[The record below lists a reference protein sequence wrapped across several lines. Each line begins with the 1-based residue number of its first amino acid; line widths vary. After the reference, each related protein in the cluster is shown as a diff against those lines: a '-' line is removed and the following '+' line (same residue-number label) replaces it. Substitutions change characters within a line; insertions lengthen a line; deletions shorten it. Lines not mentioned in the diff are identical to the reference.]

1 MASPQEVNRQ
11 VALALG
17 RVIIPAAKSH
27 CHTHAEGVEYL
38 YSYGVGHKLYRRVDW
53 GGPPPQPIPRDEWSP
68 ATDPADALACLE
80 EWAVQHKRSVKFWFD
95 IGKRTGRLAY
105 VCIIE
110 GVAAVDGDTICEA
123 ICQAILNAEAAK

>member
-80 EWAVQHKRSVKFWFD
+80 EWCEVRMMIPASLEFWPSRGEWLLWFD
-95 IGKRTGRLAY
+95 GR
-105 VCIIE
+105 
-110 GVAAVDGDTICEA
+110 GPFGGNFCEA
-123 ICQAILNAEAAK
+123 ICQAILAAQGDAK

>member
-17 RVIIPAAKSH
+17 RVIIPLAKAD
-27 CHTHAEGVEYL
+27 CHTHAEGVTYL
-38 YSYGVGHKLYRRVDW
+38 YSSKSELYRKVHV
-53 GGPPPQPIPRDEWSP
+53 GGWRTTPDVSDRFSP
-68 ATDPADALACLE
+68 ATDPGDALACLE